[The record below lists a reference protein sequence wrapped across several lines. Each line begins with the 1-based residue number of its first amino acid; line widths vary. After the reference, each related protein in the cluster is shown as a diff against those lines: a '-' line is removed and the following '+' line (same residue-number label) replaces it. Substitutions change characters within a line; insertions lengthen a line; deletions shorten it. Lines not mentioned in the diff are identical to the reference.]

1 METVH
6 GSPPPYATDRID
18 ANEKKDDLSY
28 VEQNLKPEPEETDAF
43 GNEEFAEIKY
53 KTLKWWQCGLLMICE
68 SVSLGVLSLPAAVAT
83 LGFIPAIILIVGL
96 GLLATYTGYNI
107 GLFRERYPH
116 IQNLADAGEILLGPF
131 GRELFGLGQFLFCI
145 FVMGSHLLTFR
156 VMMNTITDHGTCS
169 IVFSLVGMII
179 SMVFSIPR
187 TMKGMTWI
195 SFCCESSP
203 SVGDLLSVPGL
214 TGHRA
219 TAFLSIFTA
228 VMVTMIG
235 VGVEK
240 HPGRIIEATVDT
252 NLYTAFTAVSNIVFA
267 YCAHVAFFG
276 LIAEMEKPK
285 DFKKSLFMLQTF
297 EICLYTTAAVVV
309 YYYVGKDVQSPAL
322 SSAGPLLKKVAYG
335 IAIPTIV
342 GAGVVNGHIGLKYIY
357 FRTCHKS
364 DLIHSRGRR
373 SVAIWIGLGLAC
385 WLVAWVIAEAIPVFS
400 DLNGLISALFASWF
414 SYGLSGIYWLH
425 LNYGEWFA
433 SPRKIALTILNM
445 AIALFGLILCV
456 LGLYASGTAIHNDA
470 NSNSFTC
477 ANTDG

>member
-1 METVH
+1 MQTVQ
-6 GSPPPYATDRID
+6 GSPPPYATDHID
-18 ANEKKDDLSY
+18 EKKDASADLEVNY
-28 VEQNLKPEPEETDAF
+28 KPGFEEADAF
-43 GNEEFAEIKY
+43 GNEELAEIKY

-68 SVSLGVLSLPAAVAT
+68 SVSLGVLSLPAAVAA
-83 LGFIPAIILIVGL
+83 LGLVPAIILIIGL
-96 GLLATYTGYNI
+96 GILATYTGYNI

-116 IQNLADAGEILLGPF
+116 IQNLADAGEILMGPF

-145 FVMGSHLLTFR
+145 FVMGSHILTFR
-156 VMMNTITDHGTCS
+156 VMMNTITEHATCS
-169 IVFSLVGMII
+169 IVFSVVGMII
-179 SMVFSIPR
+179 SMLLSIPR

-195 SFCCESSP
+195 SFAS
-203 SVGDLLSVPGL
+203 
-214 TGHRA
+214 
-219 TAFLSIFTA
+219 FLSIFSA
-228 VMVTMIG
+228 VMITMIG
-235 VGVEK
+235 VGVQD

-252 NLYTAFTAVSNIVFA
+252 SLYRAFSAVSNIVFA

-285 DFKKSLFMLQTF
+285 DFKKSLFMLQGF
-297 EICLYTTAAVVV
+297 EISLYTTAAIVV

-322 SSAGPLLKKVAYG
+322 SSAGPLLKKIAYG

-364 DLIHSRGRR
+364 DLIHSRGWR
-373 SVAIWIGLGLAC
+373 SVSIWIGLGLVC
-385 WLVAWVIAEAIPVFS
+385 WIVAWIIAEAIPVFS

-425 LNYGEWFA
+425 LNWGQWLS
-433 SPRKIALTILNM
+433 SPKKIALTILNM
-445 AIALFGLILCV
+445 SIALFGLILCV
-456 LGLYASGTAIHNDA
+456 LGLYASGTAIHDDA

-477 ANTDG
+477 ANTD

>member
-1 METVH
+1 MDTVH

-18 ANEKKDDLSY
+18 EKKDASVDLETSY
-28 VEQNLKPEPEETDAF
+28 KPGFEEADAF
-43 GNEEFAEIKY
+43 GNEELAEIKY

-68 SVSLGVLSLPAAVAT
+68 SVSLGVLSLPAAVAA
-83 LGFIPAIILIVGL
+83 LGLVPAIILIVGL
-96 GLLATYTGYNI
+96 GILATYTGYNI

-131 GRELFGLGQFLFCI
+131 GREMFGLGQFLFCI

-169 IVFSLVGMII
+169 IVFSVIGMVI
-179 SMVFSIPR
+179 SMALSVPR

-195 SFCCESSP
+195 SFFS
-203 SVGDLLSVPGL
+203 
-214 TGHRA
+214 
-219 TAFLSIFTA
+219 FLSIFSA
-228 VMVTMIG
+228 VMITMIG
-235 VGVEK
+235 VGVQD

-252 NLYTAFTAVSNIVFA
+252 SLYKAFSAVSNIVFA

-285 DFKKSLFMLQTF
+285 DFKKSLFMLQGF
-297 EICLYTTAAVVV
+297 EICLYTTAAIVV

-364 DLIHSRGRR
+364 DLIHSRGWR
-373 SVAIWIGLGLAC
+373 SVSIWIGLGLSC
-385 WLVAWVIAEAIPVFS
+385 WVVAWIIAEAIPVFS

-414 SYGLSGIYWLH
+414 SYGLSGVYWLH
-425 LNYGEWFA
+425 LNWGQWLS
-433 SPRKIALTILNM
+433 SPKKIALTVLNIG
-445 AIALFGLILCV
+445 IALFGLILCV
-456 LGLYASGTAIHNDA
+456 LGLYASGTAIHDDA

-477 ANTDG
+477 ANTDS

>member
-1 METVH
+1 MSEKIDTLPAYEAPEKQDGFTVEED
-6 GSPPPYATDRID
+6 G
-18 ANEKKDDLSY
+18 
-28 VEQNLKPEPEETDAF
+28 LKRGEVTDAF
-43 GNEEFAEIKY
+43 GNEEMAEIKY

-83 LGFIPAIILIVGL
+83 LGLVPAIILIIGL

-116 IQNLADAGEILLGPF
+116 IQNLADAGEILMGRF

-169 IVFSLVGMII
+169 IVFSVIGMVI

-195 SFCCESSP
+195 SFAS
-203 SVGDLLSVPGL
+203 
-214 TGHRA
+214 
-219 TAFLSIFTA
+219 FLSIFTA

-235 VGVEK
+235 VGVES
-240 HPGRIIEATVDT
+240 HPGRIIEATT
-252 NLYTAFTAVSNIVFA
+252 HHSLYTSFSAVSNIVFA

-285 DFKKSLFMLQTF
+285 DFTKSLCMLQVF
-297 EICLYTTAAVVV
+297 EICLYTTAAIVV
-309 YYYVGKDVQSPAL
+309 YYFVGTEVQSPAL

-364 DLIHSRGRR
+364 DLIHSRSRR
-373 SVAIWIGLGLAC
+373 SVGIWIALGLSC

-414 SYGLSGIYWLH
+414 SYGLSGVYWLH
-425 LNYGEWFA
+425 LNYGQWFA
-433 SPRKIALTILNM
+433 GPKKIALTVLNM
-445 AIALFGLILCV
+445 TIVLIGLILCV
-456 LGLYASGTAIHNDA
+456 LGLYASGTAIHEDA
-470 NSNSFTC
+470 ASLSFSCSST
-477 ANTDG
+477 

>member
-1 METVH
+1 MESVH
-6 GSPPPYATDRID
+6 DTPPPYATDRID
-18 ANEKKDDLSY
+18 EKKNDLSQ
-28 VEQNLKPEPEETDAF
+28 VEQNIKPGFEETDAF

-83 LGFIPAIILIVGL
+83 LGFVPAVILIVGL
-96 GLLATYTGYNI
+96 GILATYTGYNI

-116 IQNLADAGEILLGPF
+116 IQNLADAGEILMGPF

-145 FVMGSHLLTFR
+145 FVMGSHILTFR
-156 VMMNTITDHGTCS
+156 VMMNTITDHATCS
-169 IVFSLVGMII
+169 IVFSVIGMVICI
-179 SMVFSIPR
+179 VLSIPR
-187 TMKGMTWI
+187 TMKGMTFI
-195 SFCCESSP
+195 SFAS
-203 SVGDLLSVPGL
+203 
-214 TGHRA
+214 
-219 TAFLSIFTA
+219 FLSIFSA
-228 VMVTMIG
+228 VMITMIG
-235 VGVEK
+235 VGVQK

-252 NLYTAFTAVSNIVFA
+252 NLYTAFSAVSNIVFA

-276 LIAEMEKPK
+276 LIAEMEQPK
-285 DFKKSLFMLQTF
+285 DFKKSLFMLQSF
-297 EICLYTTAAVVV
+297 EIALYVTAACVV

-357 FRTCHKS
+357 FRACHKS
-364 DLIHSRGRR
+364 DLIHSRSRR
-373 SVAIWIGLGLAC
+373 SVAIWIGLGLVC
-385 WLVAWVIAEAIPVFS
+385 WIVAWIIAEAIPVFS

-425 LNYGEWFA
+425 LNYGQWFA
-433 SPRKIALTILNM
+433 GPRKICLFVLNV
-445 AIALFGLILCV
+445 AVAVFGLVLCV

-477 ANTDG
+477 ANTDS

>member
-1 METVH
+1 MDTVH

-18 ANEKKDDLSY
+18 DKKDASVDLETSY
-28 VEQNLKPEPEETDAF
+28 KPGFEEADAF
-43 GNEEFAEIKY
+43 GNEELAEIKY

-68 SVSLGVLSLPAAVAT
+68 SVSLGVLSLPAAVAA
-83 LGFIPAIILIVGL
+83 LGLVPAIILIVGL
-96 GLLATYTGYNI
+96 GILATYTGYNI

-156 VMMNTITDHGTCS
+156 VMMNTITEHATCS
-169 IVFSLVGMII
+169 IVFSVIGMVI
-179 SMVFSIPR
+179 SMALSVPR

-195 SFCCESSP
+195 SFFS
-203 SVGDLLSVPGL
+203 
-214 TGHRA
+214 
-219 TAFLSIFTA
+219 FLSIFSA
-228 VMVTMIG
+228 VMITMIG
-235 VGVEK
+235 VGVQD

-252 NLYTAFTAVSNIVFA
+252 SLYKAFSAVSNIVFA

-285 DFKKSLFMLQTF
+285 DFKKSLFMLQGF
-297 EICLYTTAAVVV
+297 EICLYTTAAIVV

-322 SSAGPLLKKVAYG
+322 SSAGPLLKKIAYG
-335 IAIPTIV
+335 VAIPTIV

-364 DLIHSRGRR
+364 DLIHSRGWR
-373 SVAIWIGLGLAC
+373 SVSIWIGLGLSC
-385 WLVAWVIAEAIPVFS
+385 WVVAWIIAEAIPVFS

-414 SYGLSGIYWLH
+414 SYGLSGVYWLH
-425 LNYGEWFA
+425 LNWGQWLS
-433 SPRKIALTILNM
+433 SPKKIALTVLNIG
-445 AIALFGLILCV
+445 IALFGLILCV
-456 LGLYASGTAIHNDA
+456 LGLYASGTAIHDDA

-477 ANTDG
+477 ANTDS

>member
-1 METVH
+1 MDTVH

-18 ANEKKDDLSY
+18 EKKDASVDLETSY
-28 VEQNLKPEPEETDAF
+28 KPGFEEADAF
-43 GNEEFAEIKY
+43 GNEELAEIKY

-68 SVSLGVLSLPAAVAT
+68 SVSLGVLSLPAAVAA
-83 LGFIPAIILIVGL
+83 LGLVPAIILIVGL
-96 GLLATYTGYNI
+96 GILATYTGYNI

-156 VMMNTITDHGTCS
+156 VMMNTITEHATCS
-169 IVFSLVGMII
+169 IVFSVIGMVI
-179 SMVFSIPR
+179 SMALSVPR

-195 SFCCESSP
+195 SFFS
-203 SVGDLLSVPGL
+203 
-214 TGHRA
+214 
-219 TAFLSIFTA
+219 FLSIFSA
-228 VMVTMIG
+228 VMITMIG
-235 VGVEK
+235 VGVQD

-252 NLYTAFTAVSNIVFA
+252 SLYKAFSAVSNIVFA

-285 DFKKSLFMLQTF
+285 DFKKSLFMLQGF
-297 EICLYTTAAVVV
+297 EICLYTTAAIVV

-322 SSAGPLLKKVAYG
+322 SSAGPLLKKIAYG
-335 IAIPTIV
+335 VAIPTIV

-364 DLIHSRGRR
+364 DLIHSRGWR
-373 SVAIWIGLGLAC
+373 SVSIWIGLGLSC
-385 WLVAWVIAEAIPVFS
+385 WVVAWIIAEAIPVFS

-414 SYGLSGIYWLH
+414 SYGLSGVYWLH
-425 LNYGEWFA
+425 LNWGQWLS
-433 SPRKIALTILNM
+433 SPKKIALTVLNIG
-445 AIALFGLILCV
+445 IALFGLILCV
-456 LGLYASGTAIHNDA
+456 LGLYASGTAIHDDA

-477 ANTDG
+477 ANTDS

>member
-1 METVH
+1 METVVQ
-6 GSPPPYATDRID
+6 GTPPPYATDRID
-18 ANEKKDDLSY
+18 DKKDASADLENY
-28 VEQNLKPEPEETDAF
+28 KPGFEEADAF
-43 GNEEFAEIKY
+43 GNEELAEIKY

-68 SVSLGVLSLPAAVAT
+68 SVSLGVLSLPAAVAS
-83 LGFIPAIILIVGL
+83 LGLVPAIILIVGL
-96 GLLATYTGYNI
+96 GILATYTGYNI

-156 VMMNTITDHGTCS
+156 VMMNTITDHATCS
-169 IVFSLVGMII
+169 IVFSVIGMVI
-179 SMVFSIPR
+179 SMVLSIPR

-195 SFCCESSP
+195 SFFS
-203 SVGDLLSVPGL
+203 
-214 TGHRA
+214 
-219 TAFLSIFTA
+219 FLSIFSA
-228 VMVTMIG
+228 VMITMIG
-235 VGVEK
+235 VGVQE

-252 NLYTAFTAVSNIVFA
+252 SLYKAFSAVSNIVFA

-285 DFKKSLFMLQTF
+285 EFKKSLFMLQGF
-297 EICLYTTAAVVV
+297 EICLYTTAAIVV

-364 DLIHSRGRR
+364 DLIHSRGWR
-373 SVAIWIGLGLAC
+373 SVSIWIGLGLGC
-385 WLVAWVIAEAIPVFS
+385 WIVAWIIAEAIPVFS

-414 SYGLSGIYWLH
+414 SYGLSGIYWIH
-425 LNYGEWFA
+425 LNWGQCFS
-433 SPRKIALTILNM
+433 SPKKIALTVLNVG
-445 AIALFGLILCV
+445 IALFGLILCV
-456 LGLYASGTAIHNDA
+456 LGLYASGTAIHDDA

-477 ANTDG
+477 ANTDS